1 MAGGYAKILS
11 GFVGFRTRD
20 EVFYILVSLNYKSI
34 IKTGMGRGFL
44 HISIIKLR
52 KYPPP
57 PLKNFNFW
65 STLKILRKENTKK
78 CTKVH
83 FQVKIYIIFFPNLN

>member
-1 MAGGYAKILS
+1 
-11 GFVGFRTRD
+11 VGFRTRD

-52 KYPPP
+52 KYQKK
-57 PLKNFNFW
+57 LKW
-65 STLKILRKENTKK
+65 GE
-78 CTKVH
+78 V
-83 FQVKIYIIFFPNLN
+83 FFTY